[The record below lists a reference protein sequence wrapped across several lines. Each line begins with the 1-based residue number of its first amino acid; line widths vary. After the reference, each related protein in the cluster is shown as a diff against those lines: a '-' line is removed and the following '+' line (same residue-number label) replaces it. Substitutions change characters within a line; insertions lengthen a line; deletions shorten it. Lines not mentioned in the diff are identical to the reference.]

1 MNCLYGTDAE
11 GVEKQLYIG
20 DTPINYPYVHI
31 NLGDKFPEDPEVM
44 EATYR
49 LTEDKLQVAH
59 VATRASSEAFNLRNT
74 ISNIELPLGELDY
87 YS

>member
-1 MNCLYGTDAE
+1 LNCLYGTDAE

-31 NLGDKFPEDPEVM
+31 KLSDQFPEDPEVM

-49 LTEDKLQVAH
+49 LMEDKLQVAH
-59 VATRASSEAFNLRNT
+59 VATRAKSETFNLKDT

>member
-1 MNCLYGTDAE
+1 LNCLYGTDAE

-31 NLGDKFPEDPEVM
+31 KLSDKFPEDPEVM

-49 LTEDKLQVAH
+49 LVEDKLQVAH

>member
-20 DTPINYPYVHI
+20 GDPINYPYVHI
-31 NLGDKFPEDPEVM
+31 KLGDKFPEDPEVM

-49 LTEDKLQVAH
+49 LMENKLQVAH
-59 VATRASSEAFNLRNT
+59 VATKAKSETFNLKDT